1 MAQMPQSSKCHEPER
16 QRLHRHKL
24 SQFGLCFAAPKCG
37 GKEQLEELSSDKAM
51 RAQETLPLIVKVLKE
66 AGSPTRGKLCVTSE
80 LLAPVS
86 TRMGREQ
93 LLAQFD

>member
-1 MAQMPQSSKCHEPER
+1 
-16 QRLHRHKL
+16 
-24 SQFGLCFAAPKCG
+24 
-37 GKEQLEELSSDKAM
+37 M
-51 RAQETLPLIVKVLKE
+51 RAQEALPLILKVLKE
-66 AGSPTRGKLCVTSE
+66 VGRPRRGELCVTRE